1 MPSQQIRD
9 YMALRRLLQQADAE
23 WEGLTRSIQA
33 DQQAYE
39 ALQRHCANLRLL
51 LALELETPAKPC
63 PALAAQCALVERQL
77 ARLEQKLLLER
88 ARRDLLEQQF
98 DQARLVLVTLRRMAQ
113 RRRDRRA
120 SSLKLLLRSMKWFLR
135 ELWAGLQTFEYGS
148 QIIPNDRTVGQ
159 QHFSPPTP

>member
-1 MPSQQIRD
+1 MPSQQIPD
-9 YMALRRLLQQADAE
+9 YMALRRLLQQTDAE
-23 WEGLTRSIQA
+23 WEKLTERIQA
-33 DQQAYE
+33 DQQVCA

-63 PALAAQCALVERQL
+63 PALTAQYALVERQL

-98 DQARLVLVTLRRMAQ
+98 DQARLALVTLRRMSQ

-120 SSLKLLLRSMKWFLR
+120 SSMRLLLRSMKWLLHEF
-135 ELWAGLQTFEYGS
+135 WAGLQTFEYGS
-148 QIIPNDRTVGQ
+148 QVIPNDRPLGQ